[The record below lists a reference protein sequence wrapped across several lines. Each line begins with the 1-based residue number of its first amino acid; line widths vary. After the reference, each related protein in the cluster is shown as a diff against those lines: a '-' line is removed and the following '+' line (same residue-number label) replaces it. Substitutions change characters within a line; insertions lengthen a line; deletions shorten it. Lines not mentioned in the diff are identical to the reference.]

1 MPQTEA
7 GLTPREAASVTQVSL
22 KQVNAIIDSG
32 ILAKTVVTK
41 DRERRI
47 TKTGLLYL
55 KLVFDTS
62 EMLTREGRERVIR
75 MLEESPRRQVFQ
87 ENGVRVDVR
96 AFRSAV
102 NEGLSRLRQ
111 ARGLVARDPDILGG
125 TTCIK
130 GTRIPVHDVAALVA
144 AKESMAAIRRAYP
157 RLSKAQIEL
166 AALYAEAYPRR
177 GRPRRKPAWHKSEPV
192 SSKRV
197 ALKDMA
203 AAP

>member
-1 MPQTEA
+1 M
-7 GLTPREAASVTQVSL
+7 TQVSL